1 MTAAGGSAADALFL
15 IPDHVSRVFKD
26 LFAGV
31 TCSTLLATPYALLLD
46 LAWMSAK
53 FCRGPLCRT
62 DRALYKTQLRS
73 TLEATILFGLRRK
86 FEDFCASLAVATFA
100 ARDHGEGR
108 K

>member
-1 MTAAGGSAADALFL
+1 MAGVDGSTADARFL
-15 IPDHVSRVFKD
+15 IPDHVSRVFKG
-26 LFAGV
+26 LFASV
-31 TCSTLLATPYALLLD
+31 TSSTLLATPYVLLLH

-73 TLEATILFGLRRK
+73 TLEAAILLGLRRK

-100 ARDHGEGR
+100 ARDYGEG
-108 K
+108 